1 MFRLATQS
9 AVRASIRSTVAR
21 STVPS
26 VAVLNRPGASSF
38 FQPRFYSSKL
48 TQDEVL
54 RRIQDA
60 TSHIVEA
67 PKTLSPEQNITTDLG
82 LDSLDAVEYLIAVE
96 EEFDIEMGEN
106 DANQLKTVGQVVEYL
121 INHPEA
127 N

>member
-9 AVRASIRSTVAR
+9 AVRASIRSTIAR
-21 STVPS
+21 SAAPS
-26 VAVLNRPGASSF
+26 VAVAYRPGASSF

-60 TSHIVEA
+60 TVQLLA
-67 PKTLSPEQNITTDLG
+67 TPTTLKPEQNIITDLG
-82 LDSLDAVEYLIAVE
+82 LDSLDAVEYLVAVE
-96 EEFDIEMGEN
+96 EEFDIEMDEN
-106 DANQLKTVGQVVEYL
+106 SANQLKTVGQIVEYI
-121 INHPEA
+121 INNPDA